1 MKKKIAHL
9 LHNFANWLYPYHGSV
24 ELVGDYVARDC
35 AIAISFGKKDVK
47 KVKER
52 YHLSSKQVIHALIK
66 DCLEKNRLGIM
77 NTLKERK
84 IFEERVYQHEGQT
97 VVETRLKVY
106 VPKEKDKD

>member
-9 LHNFANWLYPYHGSV
+9 LHAIANRLYPHHGSV

-35 AIAISFGKKDVK
+35 AIAIGFGKKDIK

-52 YHLSSKQVIHALIK
+52 YHFSSKQAIRALIK
-66 DCLEKNRLGIM
+66 DCLEKNRLVIM
-77 NTLKERK
+77 NTLKEKK
-84 IFEERVYQHEGQT
+84 IFEERVYQHEEQT
-97 VVETRLKVY
+97 VVETRLKVN

>member
-1 MKKKIAHL
+1 MKKKIAHI
-9 LHNFANWLYPYHGSV
+9 LHAIANRLYPYHGSV

-35 AIAISFGKKDVK
+35 AIAIGFGKKDIN
-47 KVKER
+47 KVKCGC
-52 YHLSSKQVIHALIK
+52 HLSSKQAIHALIK

-77 NTLKERK
+77 NTLKKKK